1 MGVLVLLSFF
11 VISAYTTAVCIKQKG
26 VPYSISATFYK
37 LKHPYWFM
45 ATMWLTAGLLM
56 YPVLET
62 SKAGTEGWA
71 FAACAGMFLVGV
83 APNFKDRTEGI
94 VHDIGAGLCL
104 AGSQVWVALNQP
116 WILFIWAAYV
126 VYTVVVMLR
135 RVSDSII
142 SDFIRTRPMFWI
154 EITAIMSVYI
164 TIMVK

>member
-1 MGVLVLLSFF
+1 MQVLVNLSMSAIAFYTIAL
-11 VISAYTTAVCIKQKG
+11 VIKEKG
-26 VPYSISATFYK
+26 IPYSISATYFS
-37 LKHPYWFM
+37 LKNKIWFLV
-45 ATMWLTAGLLM
+45 TTWLTAGLLM
-56 YPVLET
+56 YPVLEI

-104 AGSQVWVALNQP
+104 VGSQVWVALNQP
-116 WILFIWAAYV
+116 WVLFIWAAYV

-135 RVSDSII
+135 RVSDSVI

-154 EITAIMSVYI
+154 EITAIISVYI
-164 TIMVK
+164 TVMVK